1 MRKRIAAAVL
11 AACVNLL
18 GAANVDALVT
28 PADDDDGPDGVDT
41 IEFGKPEHGAHR
53 ATGIGANGAADGV
66 VLPDTQVDRA
76 WIARNEDGSWAAVT
90 VRQGPPDVARIDVK
104 STGGFGIASDV
115 TLEHLLG
122 RAATYCADHG
132 ALKLVLRPEGVPI
145 GIACY
150 FVESRGFQYTRL
162 RTVAG
167 VDQLEF
173 YRDLYRRTP
182 EHA

>member
-1 MRKRIAAAVL
+1 
-11 AACVNLL
+11 VNLL

-41 IEFGKPEHGAHR
+41 IEFSKAEHGDR
-53 ATGIGANGAADGV
+53 QATGVSAAGAADGV
-66 VLPDTQVDRA
+66 VVPDGQVDRA
-76 WIARNEDGSWAAVT
+76 WIARNDDGSWAAVT
-90 VRQGPPDVARIDVK
+90 VRQGQSDVARIDVK
-104 STGGFGIASDV
+104 STGGRGITSD
-115 TLEHLLG
+115 LLLQQMLG
-122 RAATYCADHG
+122 RAAAYCADHG

-173 YRDLYRRTP
+173 YRDLYRRTA